1 MFHETS
7 SFISG
12 QKRYIKAD
20 ESTNFIEIKLKQT
33 LKKRDEELKK
43 TRDEKNRLE
52 RELKKRAQYEKERIQ
67 TGVDEK
73 LNEKMKDFKDSEN
86 PENSESGDSWE
97 SPKPT
102 NDLDQI
108 EVRKTLLDLFDLIH
122 EMREKNKELE
132 FLAEQ
137 RNKWTEKFFEENQS
151 LVPKMKIDLNP
162 ISLSEKVLE
171 FVKNL
176 KPLEEEDEQ
185 LKESEVLQLRAE
197 EIKFFESLV

>member
-1 MFHETS
+1 MFYETS

-12 QKRYIKAD
+12 QNRYIKAD

-43 TRDEKNRLE
+43 AREEKNRLE
-52 RELKKRAQYEKERIQ
+52 RELKKRVQYEKERIQ

-73 LNEKMKDFKDSEN
+73 LNERMKDFKDSG
-86 PENSESGDSWE
+86 NSEKSESADSWE

-162 ISLSEKVLE
+162 ISLPEKVLE

-176 KPLEEEDEQ
+176 KPIEEDEQ